1 MKTIGF
7 PAPLLGEQALRLNV
21 LAEQAGALVLEKPQ
35 GVLGDAHPWYTD
47 TPDLARAFQKQ
58 VDEGKPELEA
68 FGFKRVRSVFF
79 QDAEATGAV
88 ILSGT
93 AEANETLRNEYG
105 SNVCTFT
112 YQFLARSSRTD
123 REAFTCELP
132 LAQHFEEP
140 RMFISH
146 KTGKKAC
153 THFRFLGAYGYYE
166 LWEAAASFMRPHQ
179 IRYHAADQGL
189 VIVGEYLYGEEL
201 PLLLSQFKRK
211 YTGRDR
217 ERPLYEGL
225 YLHMT
230 SLSMPFWGEEPVSIP
245 LPKKFQVMLKKIEG
259 ATKR

>member
-47 TPDLARAFQKQ
+47 TPDLARALQKQ

-88 ILSGT
+88 VLSGT

-105 SNVCTFT
+105 SSVCEFT

-123 REAFTCELP
+123 REAFTCKLP

-146 KTGKKAC
+146 KTGKKPA
-153 THFRFLGAYGYYE
+153 HIFAFLGLMATMNCG
-166 LWEAAASFMRPHQ
+166 RQ
-179 IRYHAADQGL
+179 RL
-189 VIVGEYLYGEEL
+189 VLCAHTKSAI
-201 PLLLSQFKRK
+201 
-211 YTGRDR
+211 
-217 ERPLYEGL
+217 
-225 YLHMT
+225 
-230 SLSMPFWGEEPVSIP
+230 
-245 LPKKFQVMLKKIEG
+245 MLRTR
-259 ATKR
+259 A